1 MLHFGALEA
10 GGTKM
15 VCAIGNAQGEI
26 LERMSLPTREPEN
39 TMPEIL
45 AFFRE
50 RDVAAVGVGCFGPVD
65 LDRAPAYGNIIGGAL
80 AVWALASGVIID
92 LAIGEKQHLYYSGH
106 WRRCRR
112 HHRWQALPRHD
123 GGRSHFCT
131 PPAG

>member
-26 LERMSLPTREPEN
+26 LERISLPTREPEN

-50 RDVAAVGVGCFGPVD
+50 RDVAAVGRWIWTGAPLPMETSRHRRSCNGGTSPWCGASR
-65 LDRAPAYGNIIGGAL
+65 RAW
-80 AVWALASGVIID
+80 VCRWALI
-92 LAIGEKQHLYYSGH
+92 
-106 WRRCRR
+106 RM
-112 HHRWQALPRHD
+112 
-123 GGRSHFCT
+123 
-131 PPAG
+131 